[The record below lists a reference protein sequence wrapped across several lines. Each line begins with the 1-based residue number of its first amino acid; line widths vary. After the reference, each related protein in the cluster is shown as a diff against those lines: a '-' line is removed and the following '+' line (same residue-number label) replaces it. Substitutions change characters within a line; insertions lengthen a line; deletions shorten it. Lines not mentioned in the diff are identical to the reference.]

1 MTNRR
6 HETNMEIEDEPAPL
20 GAVYRVVMEIE
31 VAGGTIEKI
40 IDAVTLLG
48 DDLVGRVIDPNNGD
62 AIVIIGNVSRD
73 VDYSPTYAAD
83 EPDLT

>member
-1 MTNRR
+1 
-6 HETNMEIEDEPAPL
+6 MEIEDEPAPL
-20 GAVYRVVMEIE
+20 GAVFRVVMEIE

-40 IDAVTLLG
+40 IDAVTRLG

-62 AIVIIGNVSRD
+62 AIVIIRNVSRD